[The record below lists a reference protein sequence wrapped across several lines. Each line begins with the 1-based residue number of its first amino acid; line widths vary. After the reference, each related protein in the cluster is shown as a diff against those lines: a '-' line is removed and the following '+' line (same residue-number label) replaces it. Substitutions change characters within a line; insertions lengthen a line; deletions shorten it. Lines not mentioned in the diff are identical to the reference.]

1 MDVPRKHMQ
10 SPFAHQ
16 TAARLAAAAVP
27 EEPLTPME
35 RAVIRR
41 QFLSV
46 SREEQRHTHLWA
58 WPRPSVAWWT
68 DSRLPR
74 PNVKTAKVEGHR
86 YYCPQCVRVTPDAF
100 GFKHHHGG
108 ELTWASVDGQ
118 LDGGPECPTCMAPY
132 WETWRHV
139 LHRIAE
145 YAVTECHRKA
155 GEIKK
160 QFKSPYS
167 VDAILLG
174 GTHLGWNPR

>member
-155 GEIKK
+155 GEIK
-160 QFKSPYS
+160 YS